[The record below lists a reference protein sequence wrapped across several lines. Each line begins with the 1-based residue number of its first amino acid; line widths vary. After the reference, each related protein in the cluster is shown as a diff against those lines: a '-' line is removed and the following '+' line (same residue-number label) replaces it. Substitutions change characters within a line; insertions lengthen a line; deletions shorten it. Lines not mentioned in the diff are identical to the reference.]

1 MDAMKRPPIYLVEQ
15 SVCLAEELIV
25 IDADS
30 PLWATARPL
39 LDAALL
45 IEQNDENFTWH
56 GWDKRQIRLFLA
68 SLPPKCALVVGV
80 WDIFQDEENRA
91 ERELLTIGV
100 VCEVLDGVVHSI
112 STFNAL
118 LDAGL
123 RPVEQLEPGV
133 EDATEILRIVRTHI
147 APVAWALFTDRAT
160 WNEWLFADEDGG
172 HVIDKGELL
181 ATFARQG
188 RCVLMGRQTAHQ
200 HP

>member
-1 MDAMKRPPIYLVEQ
+1 MY
-15 SVCLAEELIV
+15 LAEELIV

-30 PLWATARPL
+30 PLWGTARPL

-45 IEQNDENFTWH
+45 IEQNDESFGWH
-56 GWDKRQIRLFLA
+56 GWNKRQIRHFLA
-68 SLPPKCALVVGV
+68 SLPPKCTLVVGV
-80 WDIFQDEENRA
+80 WDIFHEEENGA
-91 ERELLTIGV
+91 ERELLTIGI

-112 STFNAL
+112 STFNAF

-123 RPVEQLEPGV
+123 RPVEKLEPGI
-133 EDATEILRIVRTHI
+133 EDATEILRIVRTQI

-160 WNEWLFADEDGG
+160 WNEWIFADEDGG
-172 HVIDKGELL
+172 HGINKSELL

-188 RCVLMGRQTAHQ
+188 RCVLMGRQTAHY